1 MKSFV
6 SAIAALSAAACF
18 GDGETLAEALTEP
31 MALDL
36 SDKVVIT
43 TGTGLRIQG
52 IGYSSVGWERETG
65 ADEGAVRIYAVADG
79 EETEIAIASGLTGR
93 GTCDWTVPAADG
105 IGTYRIYH
113 EVAGE
118 TTLAGC
124 IEVRQDLGAYR
135 DAMVDLREEEVL
147 VYDSSRDIPAIAYSS
162 TNFTGLAGT
171 DATSVAKV
179 TRCRMKKIGDDPKDW
194 TMASSAPRTL
204 VNTVGEGV
212 RNTAVRQG
220 VLKYTY
226 TITTGGTDV
235 QTFERILDFSAFGSP
250 GFAVFFK

>member
-1 MKSFV
+1 MKSFI
-6 SAIAALSAAACF
+6 SAITALCAATCF
-18 GDGETLAEALTEP
+18 GDSETLAEALSEP

-36 SDKVVIT
+36 TDKVIVT
-43 TGTGLRIQG
+43 TGTGLKIQG

-93 GTCDWTVPAADG
+93 GTCDWTVPEADG

-124 IEVRQDLGAYR
+124 IEVRQDLGVYR
-135 DAMVDLREEEVL
+135 DATVDLREGGVL

-179 TRCRMKKIGDDPKDW
+179 TRCRMKKTGDDPAEW
-194 TMASSAPRTL
+194 IEIASSEKTMIDRI
-204 VNTVGEGV
+204 GEGV
-212 RNTAVRQG
+212 KNFG
-220 VLKYTY
+220 PYPDILKFTF
-226 TITTGGTDV
+226 TISSGGASV
-235 QTFERILDFSAFGSP
+235 QTFSRIVDCSSEKPFSLT
-250 GFAVFFK
+250 VY